1 VRGVW
6 AAAFFLRRLRAE
18 RGIALLLVAMVG
30 VTAFLVAAA
39 PRLYNLVADAGLR
52 QGAAD
57 ASPSRRNLELRQEFV
72 MPPEQEATTLVDSLG
87 ETYFQLMGDQVRSI
101 VASREL
107 VATAPRF
114 GLRLVP
120 KYSTYVSLRLQTG
133 ISDQISIAQGRLP
146 QSTGERLPGA
156 ALEFG
161 PPAGEEPE
169 APTRI
174 EIAVSDVTA
183 EESGLEVGQVY
194 ESAIDSADPLLPRAL
209 VRPLLARLEVV
220 GIFHIADPAADIW
233 YADNRL
239 LRVGADF
246 NADTPIVFVTA
257 LIAPD
262 ALADLV
268 TSNLPFRYEWHYFI
282 DPARLDAGRLD
293 QLIPDLRHLET
304 TFTTSTFASGDPERI
319 VLRTGLAGIVDQYLA
334 QRAAS
339 EAVLSVAAIGPFTLA
354 AGAIG
359 MLAVLLITRRKAAL
373 QLARG
378 RGAATRLILGAQL
391 WEGLLLAGSAT
402 VVGLALALAVVPGRS
417 SELSVPLAV
426 ATGLAAVI
434 LLVGATWPAIRKPLD
449 PSARD
454 EPPPIRAAPRRL
466 VLELTAVGLAVAGI
480 GLLRQRGLA
489 IGEDSAAL
497 TRFDPFLAAVPVLA
511 GFAAGIVATRLY
523 PFPIRALGWLAAG
536 RRDIVPVLGLRNIGR
551 RPSFATLPLLVLM
564 LTAAFGAFALVINS
578 SIDRGQLDASW
589 REVGAD
595 YRIAAPP
602 GADLAVVDAAA
613 VPGVET
619 VANAY
624 VDDSAPIELSLGRIV
639 RTHLAAI
646 DANAYST
653 VVAGSAVE
661 PDWPAELLQ
670 PFPTSHDPASAP
682 GTPDNPIPAIISRT
696 MPSGAAA
703 LSPGDVTHIRVAGKA
718 LAFRIVAVRPAMPGL
733 IAGDAFVVAPLAA
746 LQADPA
752 REITSNALF
761 IRGSEAAEAALT
773 DLVELDG
780 PAATTIASRHAWYGA
795 LRGSPLI
802 AVVSD
807 GFRIGLFVALAYSA
821 FAVIT
826 ALTLTAAR
834 RTQDLAFL
842 RTLGL
847 SRAQAAGI
855 TVIEHATPVLV
866 AVVPGIATGV
876 VVAMLLESSLGLD
889 SFIGSATSTYRTQLD
904 WPGIAGMAAMLLG
917 VVALSVAVST
927 WLARRMPVVEA
938 LRMGEA

>member
-6 AAAFFLRRLRAE
+6 AAAFFLRRLRSE
-18 RGIALLLVAMVG
+18 RGIALLLVALVG
-30 VTAFLVAAA
+30 VTSFLVAAA

-52 QGAAD
+52 AAAAD
-57 ASPSRRNLELRQEFV
+57 ASPSRRNLELLQEFV
-72 MPPEQEATTLVDSLG
+72 MPPGQEAATLVDSLG
-87 ETYFQLMGDQVRSI
+87 ETYFQMMGGDVRSI

-107 VATAPRF
+107 VATSPRF
-114 GLRLVP
+114 GLRQP
-120 KYSTYVSLRLQTG
+120 PRYSTYVALRRQTG
-133 ISDQISIAQGRLP
+133 IDDQVSIVQGRLP

-161 PPAGEEPE
+161 PPPGEEPE
-169 APTRI
+169 TPTRI

-183 EESGLEVGQVY
+183 DESGLAVGQVL
-194 ESAIDSADPLLPRAL
+194 EAAVDSADPLLPRAL
-209 VRPLLARLEVV
+209 VRPLLARIEVV
-220 GIFHIADPAADIW
+220 GIFHVTNPAADIW
-233 YADNRL
+233 YADNRV

-282 DPARLDAGRLD
+282 DPARLDAGQLD
-293 QLIPDLRHLET
+293 QLIPDLRHLES

-319 VLRTGLAGIVDQYLA
+319 VLRTGLAEIVDQYLA

-359 MLAVLLITRRKAAL
+359 MLAVLLITRRRAAL

-402 VVGLALALAVVPGRS
+402 VIGLALALAIVPGRAS
-417 SELSVPLAV
+417 GLSVPLAV
-426 ATGLAAVI
+426 ATGLASVV
-434 LLVGATWPAIRKPLD
+434 LLIGATWPAIRKPLD
-449 PSARD
+449 SSARD

-489 IGEDSAAL
+489 IQGDGSL
-497 TRFDPFLAAVPVLA
+497 TRFDPLLAAVPVLA

-523 PFPIRALGWLAAG
+523 PLPIRALGWLAAG
-536 RRDIVPVLGLRNIGR
+536 RRDLVLVLGLRNIGR

-595 YRIAAPP
+595 YQIAAPP
-602 GADLAVVDAAA
+602 GADLDAVDAAA
-613 VPGVET
+613 LPGVEAI
-619 VANAY
+619 ANAY
-624 VDDSAPIELSLGRIV
+624 VDDSAPIELGLGRTLRIHV
-639 RTHLAAI
+639 AAI

-653 VVAGSAVE
+653 VVAGSAIE
-661 PDWPAELLQ
+661 PAWPAELLA
-670 PFPTSHDPASAP
+670 PFPTSPDPASAP
-682 GTPDNPIPAIISRT
+682 GTPDHPIPAIISRT
-696 MPSGAAA
+696 MPSGSAG
-703 LSPGDVTHIRVAGKA
+703 LNPGDVTNVRLGGKT
-718 LAFRIVAVRPAMPGL
+718 LAFRIVDVRSVVPGL
-733 IAGDAFVVAPLAA
+733 VANDTFLVAPLAA

-752 REITSNALF
+752 RNITPNVLF
-761 IRGSEAAEAALT
+761 IRGSADAEPALT
-773 DLVELDG
+773 DLVARNG
-780 PAATTIASRHAWYGA
+780 PAATTIASRHAWYRA
-795 LRGSPLI
+795 LRDAPLI

-807 GFRIGLFVALAYSA
+807 GFRLGFGIALAYAA

-889 SFIGSATSTYRTQLD
+889 SFIGSATSAYRTQLD
-904 WPGIAGMAAMLLG
+904 WTGIAGMAALLLA
-917 VVALSVAVST
+917 VVALSVAIST